1 MPTTAEQALQAVR
14 AAVASAAGAAL
25 TTVRVGNSDPVR
37 GASSYYVVTTIT
49 DLPVTYTTS
58 TGGIDATPLVLTQ
71 TREALY
77 QVMGYGQ
84 TTLAKLQALC
94 AHLLSPRSSVAITF
108 KAAGCSTIR
117 ITGPRDMSAYYQT
130 GTEPRYALDL
140 TIQYVLEVTTAAAL
154 EAIEAIEANVAT
166 VDGIDIDPAVIVTE

>member
-14 AAVASAAGAAL
+14 AAVASAAGVAL
-25 TTVRVGNSDPVR
+25 TTVRAGNSDPVR
-37 GASSYYVVTTIT
+37 GASPYYVVTTIT

-58 TGGIDATPLVLTQ
+58 TGGIDAAPLVLTQ
-71 TREALY
+71 TREASF
-77 QVMGYGQ
+77 QIMGYGQ

-94 AHLLSPRSSVAITF
+94 AHLLSPRSSVAIAF

-117 ITGPRDMSAYYQT
+117 VSGPRDMSAYYQT

-140 TIQYVLEVTTAAAL
+140 TIQYVLEVTVAATL

-166 VDGIDIDPAVIVTE
+166 VDGIDIDPAVVIP

>member
-14 AAVASAAGAAL
+14 AAVASAAGVAL

-37 GASSYYVVTTIT
+37 GSAAPYYVVTTIT

-58 TGGIDATPLVLTQ
+58 TGGIDADSLVLTQ
-71 TREALY
+71 TREASY
-77 QVMGYGQ
+77 QIMGYGQ

-94 AHLLSPRSSVAITF
+94 AHLLSPRSSVAIAF
-108 KAAGCSTIR
+108 KTAGCSTIR
-117 ITGPRDMSAYYQT
+117 VSGPRDMSAYYQT

-140 TIQYVLEVTTAAAL
+140 TIQYVLEVTVAAAL

-166 VDGIDIDPAVIVTE
+166 VDGIDIDPAVVIP